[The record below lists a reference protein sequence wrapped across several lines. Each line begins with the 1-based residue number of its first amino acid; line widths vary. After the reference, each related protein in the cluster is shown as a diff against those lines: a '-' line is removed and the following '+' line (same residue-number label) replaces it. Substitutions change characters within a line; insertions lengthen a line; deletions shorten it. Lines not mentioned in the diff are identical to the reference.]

1 MQCSGSRHAF
11 FVLCKNT
18 GCVVL
23 AYNTVLIK
31 QALIMTCV
39 LLPARQM
46 FPLHISQDG
55 NQSGIAELARSYAP
69 AIFHMQH
76 VEPDNFPTKKQNEPV
91 AYYRIASHYRFI
103 MQQIFDCWQ
112 YPKLIF
118 LEV

>member
-1 MQCSGSRHAF
+1 
-11 FVLCKNT
+11 
-18 GCVVL
+18 
-23 AYNTVLIK
+23 
-31 QALIMTCV
+31 MTCV

-69 AIFHMQH
+69 AIIHMQH
-76 VEPDNFPTKKQNEPV
+76 VEPDNFPTRKKDEPV
-91 AYYRIASHYRFI
+91 AYYRIAGHYSFT

-112 YPKLIF
+112 YPKLIV